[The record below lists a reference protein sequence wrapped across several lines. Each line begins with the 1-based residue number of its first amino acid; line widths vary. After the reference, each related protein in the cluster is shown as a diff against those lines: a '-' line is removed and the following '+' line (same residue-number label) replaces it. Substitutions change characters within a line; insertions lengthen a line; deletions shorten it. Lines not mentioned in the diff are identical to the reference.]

1 LHKIAFLVIGIVS
14 LILGVVLVGTA
25 GIRGFNV
32 TGGEDTLLFQ
42 LVTYVMVPPIIGG
55 LLAIATA
62 FRPNRLLVLLSGVL
76 LILPGLFL
84 TLIYPVFGLPMIV
97 FGVAALVM
105 RSKIPKN

>member
-1 LHKIAFLVIGIVS
+1 
-14 LILGVVLVGTA
+14 VGTS
-25 GIRGFNV
+25 GIRGFNG